1 MRLRVPRGN
10 LFPRSAVQRS
20 VNLDVD
26 HALALTRDV
35 RAAAARY
42 PSTPPE
48 PPPRHSAIDRL
59 SDALDRARGRL
70 HERGTHLADR
80 LERVVHGAETYVAD
94 ARDAD
99 ERLARRLENL
109 A

>member
-1 MRLRVPRGN
+1 MRSRIPRGN

-20 VNLDVD
+20 VNLDAD
-26 HALALTRDV
+26 HALVLARDV
-35 RAAAARY
+35 RSAAAQY

-48 PPPRHSAIDRL
+48 PPPRHTATDRL
-59 SDALDRARGRL
+59 TDALGRARGRL
-70 HERGTHLADR
+70 RDRGRHLADR
-80 LERVVHGAETYVAD
+80 LDRIAHGAETYVAD

-99 ERLARRLENL
+99 DHTARGLENL